1 MRQDAEVI
9 REIDDIITDY
19 RDRSGSIPIDELIE
33 MADRLVCYC
42 YTLAESV
49 NGARGEKIGWNNQ
62 RVKDE
67 IRCWHQN
74 ETFSVTKA
82 QQIARASVVDS
93 GVYERAKDAE
103 EYFESM
109 ENRLKH
115 ADQVYQQMRSR
126 VSYLKKERS
135 NTGNDA
141 Y

>member
-1 MRQDAEVI
+1 MRHDAEI
-9 REIDDIITDY
+9 IDTISRIIADY
-19 RDRSGSIPIDELIE
+19 KDRSGSIPIDELIE
-33 MADRLVCYC
+33 IADQLVCNC

-49 NGARGEKIGWNNQ
+49 NSARGDKIGWNVQ

-67 IRCWHQN
+67 MKCWHQN
-74 ETFSVTKA
+74 ETFNVTKA

-126 VSYLKKERS
+126 VSYLKKEKS
-135 NTGNDA
+135 NTGNDQ